1 MAKKNSQLSLVD
13 VTANKIIEYIKKNN
27 LKPDDK
33 LPTEQES
40 IKFLKVS
47 RSTLREA
54 IKLLVSRNILT
65 TVQGSGVFI
74 SRKRGIP
81 TDPLGLMFMMN
92 DPSLFLDLINTRLI
106 LEPPT
111 AALACQNATD
121 AQLIEIKKACLAV
134 EEKIQANQPYLD
146 EDIQLHF
153 LIAAASGNQIIKN
166 LVPIIHTSV
175 YQFVTCDSL
184 RDRTVVIHR
193 KLVDRILHRDS
204 EGAKYAMICHL
215 AMNRDYVI
223 EKTAEKEQKK
233 DPTSD

>member
-1 MAKKNSQLSLVD
+1 MVKKNNQLSLVD

-40 IKFLKVS
+40 IKIFKVS

-121 AQLIEIKKACLAV
+121 EQLVEIKKACLAA
-134 EEKIQANQPYLD
+134 EEKIQSNQPYLD
-146 EDIQLHF
+146 EDIQLHY

-175 YQFVTCDSL
+175 Y
-184 RDRTVVIHR
+184 
-193 KLVDRILHRDS
+193 
-204 EGAKYAMICHL
+204 
-215 AMNRDYVI
+215 
-223 EKTAEKEQKK
+223 
-233 DPTSD
+233 